1 MSKADLTPDS
11 RTRNQGRPSLGPFI
25 IVFIVVTAV
34 IVSVGSLYYITK
46 QQYFTEQTEGTL
58 SAIAGLKVNQLTH
71 WWSECYSECR
81 EIRSNGM
88 LAQLL
93 VDLEKGPARTKPQQM
108 ITGWMGSLK
117 ENRGYTSVFL
127 FDEEG
132 RLQFSLVR
140 RNVQPDSRELAT
152 VHEVLRTRTVTFT
165 DLHEADS
172 TGEVSCD
179 FFAPVVQS
187 LPEGEVAVGVVLL
200 RVDASQEIFPVVE
213 SWPTPSPSSETNLVG
228 RYGDS
233 VVYLSAPRHQKAGA
247 LHLRFP
253 LADTVHVAVHAAL
266 GGEGFFE
273 GVDYRGVPVKAFII
287 AVPRTPW
294 TLVAKADLIEIND
307 PLHSIAKWVSTLGLA
322 LIIATG
328 LVLGLW
334 RRHQQL
340 QIYHA
345 KLDVETQRNQAL
357 AALHVAE
364 DRFTKVFRRSP
375 VPMCITRM
383 SDGAIL
389 DVNESFVG
397 LFGYA
402 PEEILHHRAA
412 EFGFWSG
419 VDEGTDDT
427 HAFPVNGSRAN
438 LECPLRKKSGETGI
452 QLLSTERIELGGE
465 ACLLTTTIDI
475 TNRKVMEAALLD
487 SNERFEKAFRNSPM
501 LMSLSSLEDGA
512 IVEVNDASERVLG
525 YARHEVLGKTFEE
538 IGWMSAEDRARILDG
553 LGRRQR
559 IRNMDLQ
566 LQRKGGRIVHCS
578 FSGEIVNLRGKKY
591 LLAVAE
597 DITERKHAEEQ
608 LERSAR
614 EKEELMKELQ
624 HRVKNNLSLIVALL
638 GFGMD
643 QLPDERSKQ
652 AFVDAQNR
660 IRSMSRIYEQL
671 YQSSSFGDIDADIYL
686 SQLSTSLVQT
696 YALDAERFRLLVR
709 IEPIKMDMKRM
720 VPLGLIV
727 NELMTNALKYAY
739 PDGKGGEVRL
749 TFEKLNKN
757 IVLAVSDDG
766 VGLPKGINLET
777 LDTLGLRIVS
787 MLADQIDAE
796 LAIEGAHGTSVS
808 LTFLL

>member
-1 MSKADLTPDS
+1 
-11 RTRNQGRPSLGPFI
+11 
-25 IVFIVVTAV
+25 VVVTAV
-34 IVSVGSLYYITK
+34 IISVGSLYYTTK
-46 QQYFTEQTEGTL
+46 QQYFTQQTEGTL
-58 SAIAGLKVNQLTH
+58 SAIAELKVSQLTH
-71 WWSECYSECR
+71 WWSECYSDCR
-81 EIRSNGM
+81 EIRSNRM
-88 LAQLL
+88 LTRLL
-93 VDLEKGPARTKPQQM
+93 VNLGKGPARTKSQEM
-108 ITGWMGSLK
+108 ITAWMGSLQ
-117 ENRGYTSVFL
+117 ENRGYTSVIL
-127 FDEEG
+127 FDAGG
-132 RLQFSLVR
+132 RLLFSRVR
-140 RNVQPDSRELAT
+140 RNVQPDSREMKA
-152 VHEVLRTRTVTFT
+152 VDEVLQSGTVTFT

-172 TGEVSCD
+172 TGEIACD
-179 FFAPVVQS
+179 FYAPVVQS
-187 LPEGEVAVGVVLL
+187 LPEGESIVGVVLL
-200 RVDASQEIFPVVE
+200 RVDPSQDIFPLIE
-213 SWPTPSPSSETNLVG
+213 SWPTPSLSSETNLVG
-228 RYGDS
+228 RDGGS
-233 VVYLSAPRHQKAGA
+233 VVYLSAPRHQKVRA
-247 LHLRFP
+247 LQLRFP
-253 LADTVHVAVHAAL
+253 LIDTTHVAVHAAL
-266 GGEGFFE
+266 GGGGFFE
-273 GVDYRGVPVKAFII
+273 GIDYRGVPVKAFIS

-294 TLVAKADLIEIND
+294 LLVAKTDLIEIND
-307 PLHSIAKWVSTLGLA
+307 PLHSIAKWVSSLGLV

-334 RRHQQL
+334 RRHQQV

-383 SDGAIL
+383 SDGTIL

-397 LFGYA
+397 LFGYT

-412 EFGFWSG
+412 EFGFWSDANDREIG
-419 VDEGTDDT
+419 MQ
-427 HAFPVNGSRAN
+427 ALSANGSTVN
-438 LECPLRKKSGETGI
+438 LECPLKKKSGEKGM

-465 ACLLTTTIDI
+465 PCLLTTTIDI
-475 TNRKVMEAALLD
+475 TNRKVMEEALLD
-487 SNERFEKAFRNSPM
+487 SNERFEKAFRSSPM
-501 LMSLSSLEDGA
+501 LMSLSSLDDGT

-525 YARHEVLGKTFEE
+525 YRRHEVLGKTFEE
-538 IGWMSAEDRARILDG
+538 IGWMSNDDRARIQEG
-553 LGRRQR
+553 LSRRQH
-559 IRNMDLQ
+559 IRNLDLH
-566 LQRKGGRIVHCS
+566 LRRKGGQIVHCS
-578 FSGEIVNLRGKKY
+578 FSGEIVSLRGKKY

-608 LERSAR
+608 LARSAR

-624 HRVKNNLSLIVALL
+624 HRVKNNLSLIAALL

-643 QLPDERSKQ
+643 KLPDDRSKQ

-671 YQSSSFGDIDADIYL
+671 YQSSSLGDIEADIYL
-686 SQLSTSLVQT
+686 SQLATSLVKT
-696 YALDAERFRLLVR
+696 YALDADRFRLHLR
-709 IEPIKMDMKRM
+709 IDPVKMDMKRM

-787 MLADQIDAE
+787 MLADQIEAE
-796 LAIEGAHGTSVS
+796 LAIEGARGTSVS
-808 LTFLL
+808 LTFRL